1 MNKIYLDFKF
11 PYWVIIKCDFNLMQ
25 QLKTFIGCQYVMKEK
40 IWQFHICYLPI
51 FIKEVY
57 QIILFPKIQYSP
69 LLNSEFDK
77 YQKQIEYS
85 ENLKTMQYDVDNVRT
100 YFKRNNDYKL
110 TNSQLQGANWLV
122 NVKKGVLAFDV
133 GVGKSFTS
141 IEAASIVNGGSNKK
155 VIIITLASLISQW
168 KSEIE
173 SQYDLECFSVKEFKK
188 QKLDKNGD
196 VISEKIVVP
205 DAEQRKI
212 LYKQFKNNNK
222 FSALIINYELV
233 RIDFEELSNLNIN
246 IAIIDEASKVKS
258 TNSFNTTNK
267 VRRLNNRA
275 SVRELLRN
283 TPYVFALTA
292 TPFETY
298 VHNLLGIFNVINPD
312 YFSGGSG
319 RFFNR
324 YMKQDRFGGWTI
336 INKQNFPELK
346 ELVKPYMFFKKQE
359 LDVKV
364 NIHKVDLDFTQ
375 RDLNLYYHIIDDVTE
390 YMLKKIHKQY
400 NESQEKFQER
410 LEEAIMMS
418 VTSKRYQ
425 FVDFPQIVYPNEYP
439 SNYISPK
446 AQWLLENLPKFDGKT
461 IIFDSRTM
469 TTDLLCNILRKN
481 NIKYYI
487 IDGKIDLKDR
497 NIILNRFRKEDDV
510 NILICS
516 DCLSYGCNLQDAKRI
531 INFNLLYN
539 PSAITQRQ
547 GRIIRKGQKNDVDIY
562 FMEMKDTFEEKI
574 YEKLDYRSQVASDIF
589 DDDFLKK
596 RKRQISKNKML
607 QMICEKGKSK

>member
-25 QLKTFIGCQYVMKEK
+25 QLKTFIGCQYVIKEK
-40 IWQFHICYLPI
+40 IWQFHICYLSI

-57 QIILFPKIQYSP
+57 KIILFPKIEYSQ
-69 LLNSEFDK
+69 LLNSEFNK

-85 ENLKTMQYDVDNVRT
+85 EKLKIIQYDVDNANT
-100 YFKRNNDYKL
+100 YFKRNNNYKL

-122 NVKKGVLAFDV
+122 NVKKGILAFDV

-141 IEAASIVNGGSNKK
+141 IEAASIVNGNSNKK
-155 VIIITLASLISQW
+155 IIIITLASLISQW
-168 KSEIE
+168 RSEIE
-173 SQYDLECFSVKEFKK
+173 SQYNIECFSVKEFKK
-188 QKLDKNGD
+188 QKLDNNGNI
-196 VISEKIVVP
+196 ISEKIVVP
-205 DAEQRKI
+205 NAEERKI
-212 LYKQFKNNNK
+212 LYKQFKNNDK

-233 RIDFEELSNLNIN
+233 RIDFKDLLQLNID

-258 TNSFNTTNK
+258 TNSFNVKNK
-267 VRRLNNRA
+267 VKKLNNRA

-283 TPYVFALTA
+283 TPYIFALTA

-312 YFSGGSG
+312 YFSGGST

-324 YMKQDRFGGWTI
+324 YMKQDRFGGWTL
-336 INKQNFPELK
+336 INKENFLELK

-359 LDVKV
+359 LNVKV
-364 NIHKVDLDFTQ
+364 NIHKIVLSFTEKDLK
-375 RDLNLYYHIIDDVTE
+375 LYDYIINDVTE
-390 YMLKKIHKQY
+390 YMLKKIRKQY
-400 NESQEKFQER
+400 NESQQQFDDR
-410 LEEAIMMS
+410 LNEAIMMS

-425 FVDFPQIVYPNEYP
+425 FVDFPQIVFPNEYS

-446 AQWLLENLPKFDGKT
+446 AQWLIDNLPKFDGKT

-469 TTDLLCNILRKN
+469 TTDLLCDILRKN

-487 IDGKIDLKDR
+487 IDGKISLKDR
-497 NIILNRFRKEDDV
+497 NIILDRFKKEDDIK
-510 NILICS
+510 ILICS

-547 GRIIRKGQKNDVDIY
+547 GRIIRKGQKNNVDIY

-589 DDDFLKK
+589 DENFLKNK
-596 RKRQISKNKML
+596 KRQISKNKML
-607 QMICEKGKSK
+607 QMICEKGK